1 LMSTVQ
7 MPVVE
12 VRPFKRVDLK
22 GGVVIEGFPSV
33 GLVAT
38 IAATYLISS
47 LKLDQIAA
55 MDSAW
60 FPPVS
65 MIYAQKPKFPARI
78 YARAQDKIAVCLSEF
93 TPSVYLDRFIARSI
107 LSWTREQ
114 KCSMVISPCGVPIL
128 EDHGRKRPETL
139 MIHGVGATEAARKR
153 LREADIHLLEFGAV
167 PGVSGAL
174 LNEGRWNNFEV
185 IALLVEAYQEIPD
198 ARAAAAAVEAIDRIL
213 PQIELD
219 VSPLYDEAERIEAR
233 LKAIRAQ
240 AKPVENPM
248 PPALYG

>member
-1 LMSTVQ
+1 MSTVQ

-12 VRPFKRVDLK
+12 VRPFKRVNLE
-22 GGVVIEGFPSV
+22 GGVVIEGFPSI
-33 GLVAT
+33 GLVST

-65 MIYAQKPKFPARI
+65 MIYAEKPKFPARI

-93 TPSVYLDRFIARSI
+93 TPSTYLDRFIARSI
-107 LSWTREQ
+107 LSWAKEQ
-114 KCSMVISPCGVPIL
+114 KCSLVISPCGVPIL
-128 EDHGRKRPETL
+128 KQGDRERPETP
-139 MIHGVGATEAARKR
+139 MIHGVGATEPARKK
-153 LREADIHLLEFGAV
+153 LREAKIHLLEFGAV

-174 LNEGRWNNFEV
+174 LNEGRWSNFEV
-185 IALLVEAYQEIPD
+185 IALLVEAYHEIPD
-198 ARAAAAAVEAIDRIL
+198 ARAAASIVEAIDKIL
-213 PQIELD
+213 PQIEVD
-219 VSPLYDEAERIEAR
+219 VSPLYDEAERIETR